1 MAKAPK
7 SEKRAYKSTDKPS
20 AAQSYEASS
29 EDTVPDETAPDAT
42 PAEDPPTDDIP
53 AGDPLELRFSD
64 NVLFAMDEKQILVA
78 NRVTGAYRYWPRSDE
93 ERLGRY
99 LDWQSLPGVVTQ
111 ALGEDRDLTRLNE
124 DAKMLAALLEIG
136 VLDERTGDLSGARL
150 RGPGDGWDAAMR
162 FLHETRTTRQTI
174 FAIPE
179 EFNRA
184 LAEKAVFARQPSA
197 FYERVHARVRPL
209 SDPAGGRDAG
219 ALRFEDVLRK
229 RRTAR
234 RFASTPLTEP
244 QLSALLYYG
253 WGSTDS
259 VRNPLGDVFLRKTSP
274 SGGSLHPIEVYPVI
288 MNVEGLPR
296 GLFHYSVRRHAL
308 EEISL
313 EDPRQW
319 IAEATGDQEWVAEAG
334 VVFLCTAFLPRT
346 AWKYNYSRVARAVM
360 AEVGFTGQS
369 ALLAAAWL
377 GVGGFVTIALRD
389 QIWEEKLG
397 LDPAREPVLSVIGA
411 GRLEA
416 DIDDHARPRK
426 ESALGVETS

>member
-1 MAKAPK
+1 MAKALK
-7 SEKRAYKSTDKPS
+7 TTEKRAVKPADKPPAARLDDAS
-20 AAQSYEASS
+20 AA
-29 EDTVPDETAPDAT
+29 DT
-42 PAEDPPTDDIP
+42 
-53 AGDPLELRFSD
+53 LELRFSD
-64 NVLFAMDEKQILVA
+64 NALIAMDEREILVA
-78 NRVTGAYRYWPRSDE
+78 NRASGAHRFWPRSDE
-93 ERLGRY
+93 ERLSRY
-99 LDWQSLPGVVTQ
+99 LAWQSLTNLVKQ
-111 ALGEDRDLTRLNE
+111 ALGEDKDLKRLDE
-124 DAKMLAALLEIG
+124 DTKTLAALLELG
-136 VLDERTGDLSGARL
+136 VLDERASDLSGARL
-150 RGPGDGWDAAMR
+150 RGPGDGWAAAML

-174 FAIPE
+174 FAVPE

-184 LAEKAVFARQPSA
+184 LAEKAIFARQPSA
-197 FYERVHARVRPL
+197 FYERVGARVHPL
-209 SDPAGGRDAG
+209 SDPAAVGRDDSAV
-219 ALRFEDVLRK
+219 RFEDVLRR

-234 RFASTPLTEP
+234 RFADAPLTEP

-253 WGSTDS
+253 WGSTRS
-259 VRNPLGDVFLRKTSP
+259 IENPLGDVFLRKTSP

-313 EDPRQW
+313 EDPRGW

-346 AWKYNYSRVARAVM
+346 AWKYNYARVARAVM

-369 ALLAAAWL
+369 ALLTAAWL

-411 GRLEA
+411 GRLETE
-416 DIDDHARPRK
+416 IDNHARPRK

>member
-1 MAKAPK
+1 MAKTPK
-7 SEKRAYKSTDKPS
+7 TTEKMAKKPADS
-20 AAQSYEASS
+20 L
-29 EDTVPDETAPDAT
+29 PAT
-42 PAEDPPTDDIP
+42 PSNGTSPDDT
-53 AGDPLELRFSD
+53 LELRFSD
-64 NVLFAMDEKQILVA
+64 NVVVAMDEKQILVA
-78 NRVTGAYRYWPRSDE
+78 HRATGAHRYWPRSDE

-99 LDWQSLPGVVTQ
+99 LTWQPVTEMVKQ
-111 ALGEDRDLTRLNE
+111 ALGKGKDLKRLEEDVQ
-124 DAKMLAALLEIG
+124 MLAALLEID
-136 VLDERTGDLSGARL
+136 VLDERASDLSGTRW
-150 RGPGDGWDAAMR
+150 RVPGDGWAAAMR

-174 FAIPE
+174 YAVPE
-179 EFNRA
+179 EFNNA
-184 LAEKAVFARQPSA
+184 LAEKALFARQPSA
-197 FYERVHARVRPL
+197 FYERVGAPVHSL
-209 SDPAGGRDAG
+209 SDPSAGRHGRAMG
-219 ALRFEDVLRK
+219 FENVLQK

-234 RFASTPLTEP
+234 RFADKPLTEP

-253 WGSTDS
+253 WGRTGS
-259 VRNPLGDVFLRKTSP
+259 VDNPLGDVFLRKTSP

-313 EDPRQW
+313 EDPRAW
-319 IAEATGDQEWVAEAG
+319 IAAATGDQEWVAEAG

-369 ALLAAAWL
+369 ALLTAAWL

-411 GRLEA
+411 GRLETE
-416 DIDDHARPRK
+416 IDDHARPRK
-426 ESALGVETS
+426 EGALGVETS